1 MNIQEINQL
10 TRASLDRLTSDAYK
24 EAFNDPTTGK
34 QFAEKIN
41 ALENAPRTAPAPRP
55 NGRVRADEPVAAP
68 APTSFDPSFDDSPAP
83 AAAAPAATAPAPAP
97 AQPAAQPVATVPGEL
112 AIWEYQP
119 TDKEGRPLGGVQRFK
134 YDPRLPPSD
143 PKSLASQLTKSN
155 IHVRRMA
162 NERKIEAVIDSVK
175 QVATGYKEPQFLT
188 TDQHPEAAALNE
200 ITRNTIAT
208 GMQSAMNA
216 FRLNHPE
223 FVFGEA
229 NAAAMVAWVEKS
241 GRSPVDAQSW
251 ELAWAALKPYISAEP
266 APTVAEVPAPA
277 PTPAPAAAPVAA
289 VPAVRHASGVPTGL
303 SNADVFNEEPIA
315 LAPKVQGVRVVIDG
329 KTQVVDLRTWD
340 RIPSDVQKRALRNSS
355 NASAIDALYRAEDE
369 RKAACTKRQI
379 TNSCPQSHGRD
390 PHHLGQ
396 HC

>member
-1 MNIQEINQL
+1 MNIQKINQL
-10 TRASLDRLTSDAYK
+10 THASLNKLTSEQYR
-24 EAFNDPTTGK
+24 EAFNDEVTGK
-34 QFAEKIN
+34 AFAAKVDAI
-41 ALENAPRTAPAPRP
+41 ENAPRPAAAPRP
-55 NGRVRADEPVAAP
+55 NGRVRTDEPAAAP
-68 APTSFDPSFDDSPAP
+68 APSGFDPSFDESPAP
-83 AAAAPAATAPAPAP
+83 AAAPAAAAPAPAP
-97 AQPAAQPVATVPGEL
+97 AQPAPAAEMPREQMSV
-112 AIWEYQP
+112 WSYQP
-119 TDKEGRPLGGVQRFK
+119 TDQQGRPLGGVQKFF
-134 YDPRLPPSD
+134 YDPTLPPEHE
-143 PKSLASQLTKSN
+143 KSLASQLTKSN

-162 NERKIEAVIDSVK
+162 NERKIQEVVNSVK
-175 QVATGYKEPQFLT
+175 QVASGYKEPHFLT

-200 ITRNTIAT
+200 ITRNTIAI

-216 FRLNHPE
+216 FRQAHPE

-229 NAAAMVAWVEKS
+229 NATAMVAWVEKS

-251 ELAWAALKPYISAEP
+251 ELAWAALKPYIAAEP
-266 APTVAEVPAPA
+266 APIVAQVPAPA
-277 PTPAPAAAPVAA
+277 PTPGPAAAPVAA

-369 RKAACTKRQI
+369 RKAAAR
-379 TNSCPQSHGRD
+379 SGR
-390 PHHLGQ
+390 
-396 HC
+396 